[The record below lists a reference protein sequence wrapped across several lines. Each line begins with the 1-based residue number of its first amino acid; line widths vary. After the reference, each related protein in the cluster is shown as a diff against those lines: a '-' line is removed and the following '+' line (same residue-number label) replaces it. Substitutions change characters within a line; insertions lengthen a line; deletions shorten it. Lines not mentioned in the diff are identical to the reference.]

1 MTIIIVNLIINI
13 VVTIISK
20 PASQEAQEARK
31 ACPTEAVC
39 VPRPGLVIMLRE
51 VFVSKGSTSFL
62 KSLCGKRL
70 QRCLVDEVLPL
81 KG

>member
-1 MTIIIVNLIINI
+1 MHFSVPRL
-13 VVTIISK
+13 VDHSMVLSRQ
-20 PASQEAQEARK
+20 PRHPSRK
-31 ACPTEAVC
+31 ACPTKAVC

>member
-1 MTIIIVNLIINI
+1 M
-13 VVTIISK
+13 
-20 PASQEAQEARK
+20 
-31 ACPTEAVC
+31 
-39 VPRPGLVIMLRE
+39 PRPGLVIKLRE

-62 KSLCGKRL
+62 KNICGKRL

>member
-1 MTIIIVNLIINI
+1 MHFSVPRL
-13 VVTIISK
+13 VDHSMVLSRQ
-20 PASQEAQEARK
+20 PRHPPRK
-31 ACPTEAVC
+31 ACPTKAVC

-51 VFVSKGSTSFL
+51 VFASKGSTSFL